1 MGGVYSTLSSY
12 FDPADPPRAHRAES
26 SVSLPGRRINTGGE
40 TCNFH
45 ESVKPPSADT
55 PKKPKKAV
63 EIESVDLCIDE
74 NSRDHHTADYEVCQ
88 DGYIDDLTKEVKK
101 AQLVIRRGQTFKVK
115 ITLNDKCS
123 EDTQFRVIST
133 IGKIPLK

>member
-1 MGGVYSTLSSY
+1 LNTCIVYVMYTFS
-12 FDPADPPRAHRAES
+12 
-26 SVSLPGRRINTGGE
+26 
-40 TCNFH
+40 
-45 ESVKPPSADT
+45 
-55 PKKPKKAV
+55 
-63 EIESVDLCIDE
+63 
-74 NSRDHHTADYEVCQ
+74 YEVCQ

-133 IGKIPLK
+133 IGINHVFI